1 MNRNQRTA
9 RAHVAIVLL
18 LTFGLMSLPPIP
30 GSADSSKQ
38 ETEVQQALQ
47 ELRMRIKELNAQLN
61 ATQTVKATLEESLKR
76 TELAIAHAG
85 SELRRLEH
93 ALEAQQAILED
104 LRSNQTRESSALKDQ
119 RRRLGRQ
126 LRVAYAM
133 GQQDVLKVL
142 LNQQEPATV
151 ARLMSY
157 HRYATSIRARQIEET
172 MRRVARLQ
180 RVELEV
186 ERQSATL
193 AELRSEQIQ
202 TGQQLEAQRLGRRA
216 ILSQLRAKIRQDGDE
231 ITRLERDKERLE
243 ELLAGIREA
252 LKLSDIP
259 DTLDQGKPFASLKGK
274 LQWPSRGSIVHR
286 FGAPRR
292 LGSLRWKGVWIASPR
307 GQPVR
312 AIWHGRVA
320 FADWLRGFG
329 LLLIIDHGGGY
340 MSLYGHNQSLYKEV
354 GDWVQ
359 VGELIATVGD
369 SGGNIEPGLYFEIRH
384 KGTPQD
390 PDNWCNEAVAG
401 GGRKALVID
410 D

>member
-1 MNRNQRTA
+1 VNRNQRSA
-9 RAHVAIVLL
+9 QAHVAIVLL
-18 LTFGLMSLPPIP
+18 LTFGLTSLPPIP
-30 GSADSSKQ
+30 GFADPSKQ
-38 ETEVQQALQ
+38 ETEVQHALQ
-47 ELRMRIKELNAQLN
+47 ELRLRIKELNAQLN
-61 ATQTVKATLEESLKR
+61 ATQTVKATLEESLQH
-76 TELAIAHAG
+76 TELAIARAG
-85 SELRRLEH
+85 SELRRLEPALKAQH
-93 ALEAQQAILED
+93 ARLEE
-104 LRSNQTRESSALKDQ
+104 LRSKQTRESTALRDQ
-119 RRRLGRQ
+119 RGRLGRQ

-133 GQQDVLKVL
+133 GQQDVLRLL

-157 HRYATSIRARQIEET
+157 HRYVTGIRARQIEET
-172 MRRVARLQ
+172 MTRVARL
-180 RVELEV
+180 RRLEQEV
-186 ERQSATL
+186 DRESATL
-193 AELRSEQIQ
+193 EALRSDQIK
-202 TGQQLEAQRLGRRA
+202 TRQQLEAQRLDRRA
-216 ILSQLRAKIRQDGDE
+216 IISQLRAKIRQDGDE
-231 ITRLERDKERLE
+231 ITQLERDKERLE

-286 FGAPRR
+286 FGTPRR
-292 LGSLRWKGVWIASPR
+292 LGTLRWKGVWIASPR

-354 GDWVQ
+354 GDWVK

-390 PDNWCNEAVAG
+390 PNNWCNEAIASG
-401 GGRKALVID
+401 E
-410 D
+410 